1 MHIDAIPFAIPCIGE
16 MHLFEHVAA
25 HRDCRGIPV
34 LALIGEFEPIF
45 AQKAAGTRTTARRS
59 HFNDGN
65 RLIQKLQLTLSAGLS
80 RVTNGQ
86 LSCPR
91 ACPP

>member
-16 MHLFEHVAA
+16 MDLFEHVAA
-25 HRDCRGIPV
+25 HRDYRGIPV

-45 AQKAAGTRTTARRS
+45 AQKAAGTRATACRS

-65 RLIQKLQLTLSAGLS
+65 RLIQKLQLSLPASLSCVGY
-80 RVTNGQ
+80 GQ

>member
-1 MHIDAIPFAIPCIGE
+1 MHIDAIPFTIACVGE
-16 MHLFEHVAA
+16 MHSFKYVTA
-25 HRDCRGIPV
+25 HRDNGGIPV
-34 LALIGEFEPIF
+34 LALIGKLEPIF
-45 AQKAAGTRTTARRS
+45 AQKTTRPRTTARRS

>member
-1 MHIDAIPFAIPCIGE
+1 MHIDAIPFTIACVGE
-16 MHLFEHVAA
+16 MHSLKYVAA

-45 AQKAAGTRTTARRS
+45 AQKAAGTRAIACRS

-65 RLIQKLQLTLSAGLS
+65 RLIQKLQLSLPASLSCVGYC
-80 RVTNGQ
+80 Q